1 MVQCTQ
7 QQIELPRYYFYRKI
21 CKNEKIL
28 TKLYMVS
35 WVKKC
40 KMINYKMYLIFLFAS
55 LGVSIGLQLVLPF
68 PYGLGAALAIFIIF
82 PLLLRKRY
90 MARMRGSGGSGFG
103 LGGGFFGQG
112 QSSSVKY
119 VCLTCNHRF
128 KGGSCPRCGSKM
140 KRADF

>member
-1 MVQCTQ
+1 
-7 QQIELPRYYFYRKI
+7 
-21 CKNEKIL
+21 
-28 TKLYMVS
+28 
-35 WVKKC
+35 
-40 KMINYKMYLIFLFAS
+40 
-55 LGVSIGLQLVLPF
+55 
-68 PYGLGAALAIFIIF
+68 
-82 PLLLRKRY
+82 

-112 QSSSVKY
+112 QNSGVKY